1 MADFILLDEDFSD
14 FPIGEFP
21 YDKNHSAMG
30 EYHFIHYPGYYGKW
44 YDPVCNHT
52 YNGQGASWIISEYNG
67 KHFMEQMRIRN
78 DKPHRTFPMLTSGD
92 RFWRDYTITA
102 SVRMFT
108 TKWGNAG
115 IGFCCQNSANLLVL
129 VFEEH
134 ELRLEYRHKEEVSII
149 ESAPFDYNCD
159 DTYVLKAEIK
169 GSHVICSVDDKV
181 YFDLDTEY
189 AKQGGKVAITAT
201 IPTQFGFVN
210 VTTSEST
217 AASIDAARNANAQ

>member
-1 MADFILLDEDFSD
+1 MADFILLNEDFSD

-44 YDPVCNHT
+44 YDPVCNHV

-134 ELRLEYRHKEEVSII
+134 ELRLEYRHKEEVTVLDSV
-149 ESAPFDYNCD
+149 PFDYNCD

-181 YFDLDTEY
+181 YFDLDTEQIGR
-189 AKQGGKVAITAT
+189 AHV
-201 IPTQFGFVN
+201 
-210 VTTSEST
+210 
-217 AASIDAARNANAQ
+217 